1 MYYMTINK
9 YVMINSNHD
18 FYVEIIY
25 KFNYYTEYIQNNPS
39 SVTKRQKRRH

>member
-1 MYYMTINK
+1 MYYMAINK

-18 FYVEIIY
+18 FYVEIIS
-25 KFNYYTEYIQNNPS
+25 NYYTEYIQNNPS